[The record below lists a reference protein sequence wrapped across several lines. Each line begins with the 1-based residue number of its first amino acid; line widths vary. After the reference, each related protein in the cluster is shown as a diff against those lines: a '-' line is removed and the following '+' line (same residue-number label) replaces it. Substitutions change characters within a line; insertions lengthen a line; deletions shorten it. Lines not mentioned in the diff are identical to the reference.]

1 MCILIVK
8 PQGAKVPPL
17 QTLKNCALR
26 NNHGFGYATAQDEYK
41 TLDFD
46 EFSAKV
52 SEIKDE
58 EAAIIHLRYAT
69 HGSICTA
76 NCHPFR
82 DQATGVAF
90 AHNGV
95 LSIIADHDKTDSETA
110 FRSLFV
116 PKIEQYGLFSR
127 ALTQAVNRVIG
138 ASKFAFI
145 DREGNIK
152 TFGRFIEFDGCYY
165 SNYQFL

>member
-8 PQGAKVPPL
+8 PVGAKVPTL
-17 QTLKNCALR
+17 QTLKNCAIR
-26 NNHGFGYATAQDEYK
+26 NHHGFGYATANEVFK

-46 EFSAKV
+46 DFKAQLRK
-52 SEIKDE
+52 IKRE
-58 EAAIIHLRYAT
+58 EAAIIHFRFAT
-69 HGSICTA
+69 HGSIREE
-76 NCHPFR
+76 NCHPFK
-82 DQATGVAF
+82 DEATGVAF

-95 LSIIADHDKTDSETA
+95 LAIMPKDDMTDSETA

-127 ALTQAVNRVIG
+127 SLVQAANRVIG

-145 DREGNIK
+145 DSEGNIK
-152 TFGRFIEFDGCYY
+152 TFGRFIEHGGCYY